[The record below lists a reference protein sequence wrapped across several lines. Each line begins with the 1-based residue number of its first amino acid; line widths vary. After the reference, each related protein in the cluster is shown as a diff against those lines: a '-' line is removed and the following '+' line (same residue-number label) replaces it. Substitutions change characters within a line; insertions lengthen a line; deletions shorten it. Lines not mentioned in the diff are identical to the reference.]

1 MAQTATVL
9 WESLLALAPAP
20 EPPFTE
26 VLDSASLSGAWVM
39 ITPRVHIGR
48 VSGEGCVV
56 VETRDPPGR
65 PREPG
70 PRQQRGRQ
78 EAHHLTWPPSLPFEQ
93 ALSRARALDQSAIS
107 LLYKRFLPVVYRY
120 AMARIGDVHTAEDVT
135 SETFFAMVEG
145 VGSMRAVD
153 ELSFAAWLLGIA
165 RNKVAMHY
173 RALRSQ
179 PDVRH
184 ELAEDAHPFA
194 TAEQADPL
202 SVITVRESWSEVVAA
217 LNLLTEEQRAVVLY
231 RCILG
236 YSTDEVAQLLEKQP
250 GTIRALQFR
259 ALASLDRHLNAAPP
273 PQRSLLGG
281 MKPEANARREGRR
294 GNASRR

>member
-1 MAQTATVL
+1 MAQTAALL
-9 WESLLALAPAP
+9 WTRPLALAPAP
-20 EPPFTE
+20 EPPLTE
-26 VLDSASLSGAWVM
+26 VLGSASRSGVWVM
-39 ITPRVHIGR
+39 ITPRVQVSRLSGGGRHI
-48 VSGEGCVV
+48 
-56 VETRDPPGR
+56 VETRDAPGR
-65 PREPG
+65 PRGAG
-70 PRQQRGRQ
+70 PQQRSQR
-78 EAHHLTWPPSLPFEQ
+78 EPTRLTWPPSLPFEQ
-93 ALSRARALDQSAIS
+93 VLQRARDLDQAAIS

-120 AMARIGDVHTAEDVT
+120 TMARISDIHTAEDVT
-135 SETFFAMVEG
+135 SEAFFAMVEG
-145 VGSMRAVD
+145 ISAARAVD

-165 RNKVAMHY
+165 RNKIAMHY
-173 RALRSQ
+173 RSMRSR
-179 PDVRH
+179 PDTRH
-184 ELAEDAHPFA
+184 ELADDAHPFA

-202 SVITVRESWSEVVAA
+202 AVITARESWSEVVAA

-273 PQRSLLGG
+273 PPRTLLGG
-281 MKPEANARREGRR
+281 LKPQASARREGRK

>member
-1 MAQTATVL
+1 MAQIAT
-9 WESLLALAPAP
+9 LLCELPVALDPAP
-20 EPPFTE
+20 GPPLTE
-26 VLDSASLSGAWVM
+26 VLDYASLSGVWAM
-39 ITPRVHIGR
+39 ITPRVHVNL
-48 VSGEGCVV
+48 VSGEGRQI
-56 VETRDPPGR
+56 VEMRHASSRHTGQGPQQRAQ
-65 PREPG
+65 REP
-70 PRQQRGRQ
+70 
-78 EAHHLTWPPSLPFEQ
+78 AHLTWPPSLPFEL
-93 ALSRARALDQSAIS
+93 ALQRARDLDQAAIS
-107 LLYKRFLPVVYRY
+107 LLYKRFLPVIYRY
-120 AMARIGDVHTAEDVT
+120 AMARTGDVHTAEDVT

-145 VGSMRAVD
+145 ITGMRASD

-173 RALRSQ
+173 RALRSR

-202 SVITVRESWSEVVAA
+202 AVITARESWSEVVAA
-217 LNLLTEEQRAVVLY
+217 LNLLTEEQRSVVLY

-259 ALASLDRHLNAAPP
+259 ALASLDRHLKAAPP
-273 PQRSLLGG
+273 PQRTLLGG
-281 MKPEANARREGRR
+281 AKPQTGARREGRN

>member
-1 MAQTATVL
+1 MATLLRARP
-9 WESLLALAPAP
+9 LALDPAP
-20 EPPFTE
+20 GPPLTE
-26 VLDSASLSGAWVM
+26 VLGSASLSGVWVM
-39 ITPRVHIGR
+39 ITPRVQVSR
-48 VSGEGCVV
+48 LSGEGCEV
-56 VETRDPPGR
+56 VETRDAPGR
-65 PREPG
+65 HRGPQPQRRDQREPT
-70 PRQQRGRQ
+70 R
-78 EAHHLTWPPSLPFEQ
+78 LTWPPSLPFEQ
-93 ALSRARALDQSAIS
+93 VLERARSLDQAAIS

-135 SETFFAMVEG
+135 SESFFAMVEG
-145 VGSMRAVD
+145 ITTARAAD

-165 RNKVAMHY
+165 RNKIAMHY
-173 RALRSQ
+173 RAMRSR
-179 PDVRH
+179 PDTRH
-184 ELAEDAHPFA
+184 ELNEDAHPFA

-202 SVITVRESWSEVVAA
+202 AVITARESWSEVVAA

-273 PQRSLLGG
+273 PPRTLLGG
-281 MKPEANARREGRR
+281 LMPKPQMGARREGRND
-294 GNASRR
+294 NASRR